1 MLNIITLTVVLIE
14 GMVKKFFYI
23 VMDRLLISLF
33 FSHIY
38 NAESLCHFS
47 TELEDGHSYSY
58 YMSFENIELATQS
71 ISYITGSM
79 G

>member
-1 MLNIITLTVVLIE
+1 MTKRHLLRFYNIREVKLLENSNMLNIITLTVVLIE

-38 NAESLCHFS
+38 NAESL
-47 TELEDGHSYSY
+47 L
-58 YMSFENIELATQS
+58 L
-71 ISYITGSM
+71 ISVAL
-79 G
+79 

>member
-1 MLNIITLTVVLIE
+1 MTKRYLLRFYNIREVKLLENSNMLNIITLTVVLIE

-38 NAESLCHFS
+38 NAESL
-47 TELEDGHSYSY
+47 L
-58 YMSFENIELATQS
+58 L
-71 ISYITGSM
+71 ISVAL
-79 G
+79 

>member
-1 MLNIITLTVVLIE
+1 MTKRHLLRFYNIREVKLLENSNMLNIITLTVVLIE

-38 NAESLCHFS
+38 NAESLKS
-47 TELEDGHSYSY
+47 VG
-58 YMSFENIELATQS
+58 TQE
-71 ISYITGSM
+71 I
-79 G
+79 